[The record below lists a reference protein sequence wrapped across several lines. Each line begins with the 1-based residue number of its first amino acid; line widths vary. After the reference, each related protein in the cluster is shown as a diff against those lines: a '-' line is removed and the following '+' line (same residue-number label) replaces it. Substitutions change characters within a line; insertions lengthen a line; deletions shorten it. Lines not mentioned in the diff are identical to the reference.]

1 MNTLIKSIEEWV
13 DQRVFANNEYFVT
26 KFKEM
31 EEIQF
36 RHANRLADLDKRV
49 SELSTNDTFSPDAG
63 ESMHEA
69 DQILSELVARVDEMD
84 SRIDE
89 VYDEMHERLTA
100 DEVDERVVNAVA
112 NRIADLERRV
122 QFYSDSPSPES
133 NDGEESTVTELGM
146 RLDDMDSRLDDVESS
161 LEDKIDTCD
170 ADQMVDIAVNDID
183 LESQIIDAVQSEIDA
198 IDFKITVE
206 R

>member
-36 RHANRLADLDKRV
+36 RHANRLAGLEKRV
-49 SELSTNDTFSPDAG
+49 LELRTTDTLSPDAG

-84 SRIDE
+84 SRIDDVNGLLDEAVYRDDLHDMIENVVSE
-89 VYDEMHERLTA
+89 V
-100 DEVDERVVNAVA
+100 
-112 NRIADLERRV
+112 
-122 QFYSDSPSPES
+122 
-133 NDGEESTVTELGM
+133 
-146 RLDDMDSRLDDVESS
+146 
-161 LEDKIDTCD
+161 
-170 ADQMVDIAVNDID
+170 D
-183 LESQIIDAVQSEIDA
+183 LESRIIDAVKEEIDA